1 MTNKLTI
8 AFTRRE
14 AELYRSHGLLEEA
27 RQLYRQVMD
36 EAGTLGPSLTASLQ
50 EKISQLEAEL
60 AELDVDLSG
69 VVSER
74 ELCIL
79 REGWGDA
86 QSPDDIS
93 TCASALGSIGL
104 YEAAIDE
111 YGRLV
116 HLNQPLADYI
126 EGLTDCIVAVY
137 TPETIQA
144 AVEAIAERNLP
155 PEAHPTGLRIAI
167 ALELAK
173 RDIDAPALSLFA
185 SARAIRP
192 LPEKIETF
200 VAQLKERVQV
210 KRDTAVD
217 EHTPPDSEKTAAH
230 HLKVRLANRLARLR
244 GLIRRLSKS

>member
-14 AELYRSHGLLEEA
+14 ADLYRSHGLLEEA

-36 EAGTLGPSLTASLQ
+36 EAGTLGPGLTASLK
-50 EKISQLEAEL
+50 EKINQLEAEL
-60 AELDVDLSG
+60 AELDVDLSE

-86 QSPDDIS
+86 QSPVDIR

-104 YEAAIDE
+104 YEAAIEE

-116 HLNQPLADYI
+116 RLNQSLADYI

-137 TPETIQA
+137 TPEAIPA
-144 AVEAIAERNLP
+144 AVESIAERNLA
-155 PEAHPTGLRIAI
+155 PEAHPTGLRIAM

-173 RDIDAPALSLFA
+173 RDIVPPALALFA

-192 LPEKIETF
+192 LPVKVETF
-200 VAQLKERVQV
+200 VEELQKRRQAKGDTAGDDGAPPASQQTAAYQLKI
-210 KRDTAVD
+210 
-217 EHTPPDSEKTAAH
+217 
-230 HLKVRLANRLARLR
+230 RLANRLARLR
-244 GLIRRLSKS
+244 GLMRRLRKA